1 MKFAD
6 LLVRNSVLFALAF
19 FVSGCATV
27 DYVGETSAP
36 TKHTDMYFDAKDV
49 PRPYKV
55 MGQMTLQEHEFAD
68 SQEMQADMKKE
79 AMARGADAILFTGL
93 QKIETGVVTN
103 WQDTGK
109 TKGKHKYDTGTSTT
123 QIQRQK
129 EMTGSLLKYTNL
141 PPPQNV
147 VPS

>member
-1 MKFAD
+1 MKLPDFFIRHSA
-6 LLVRNSVLFALAF
+6 LFALAF
-19 FVSGCATV
+19 LISGCATV

-36 TKHTDMYFDAKDV
+36 TSHADMYFDAKDV

-55 MGQMTLQEHEFAD
+55 MGQMTLEESEYAD

-79 AMARGADAILFTGL
+79 AMARGADAVLFTGL
-93 QKIETGVVTN
+93 QKIQTGAVTN

-123 QIQRQK
+123 TIEQKK
-129 EMTGSLLKYTNL
+129 EMTGSLLKYTDVA
-141 PPPQNV
+141 PPQTP